1 MSFESNLNESRSN
14 PWMTMGLGN
23 GYVERDEKKKKNWW
37 DKRSTIILRSH
48 ATNSDTT
55 PYKRF
60 QGRCVASGQW
70 SGSPCTGGCS
80 GHVPFAT
87 EHSFPMWTMAH
98 SPGAFRAF
106 LCLTRWRNVALC
118 ARELCICVFL
128 FSTNPIFT
136 LGGKRGPVS
145 TINHNSVAFSFL
157 KTKGRRENR
166 FAKITG
172 SFWNDVSC
180 TKRIHISQGK
190 EVQNHPPSHLRDSH
204 RRGSRF
210 APSMN
215 S

>member
-1 MSFESNLNESRSN
+1 MRRFRS
-14 PWMTMGLGN
+14 M
-23 GYVERDEKKKKNWW
+23 ERIPLHW
-37 DKRSTIILRSH
+37 
-48 ATNSDTT
+48 
-55 PYKRF
+55 
-60 QGRCVASGQW
+60 G
-70 SGSPCTGGCS
+70 
-80 GHVPFAT
+80 
-87 EHSFPMWTMAH
+87 M
-98 SPGAFRAF
+98 FRACSIRDRTF
-106 LCLTRWRNVALC
+106 ISHVNHGSLTWCIPCVSLFDPVAKCNSVC
-118 ARELCICVFL
+118 ARAVYMCISVL
-128 FSTNPIFT
+128 DQPHLYLT
-136 LGGKRGPVS
+136 LGGKGGPVS

-210 APSMN
+210 VPSMN